1 MKSWTKI
8 ILGFGIGATLIG
20 AALAGYGFETGGL
33 ADLEKNVE
41 TLSTTRYHKVSLD
54 TFSKVTIDSS
64 AFDVV
69 VAKENV
75 DKPFISYSDNSKT
88 SVNYEVKD
96 DTLTVKQTGRLSQGE
111 NTDIHFFSIRDLIN
125 LAKSGIIDNSH
136 TIVITVPQN
145 TNITSLQANLK
156 AGDLDINNLSLDNAK
171 LDVKA
176 GDLTM
181 YNAHI
186 NAGTVTLTAG
196 DVDIEHSQLNQFDFT
211 VTTGDLDCDNS
222 QITNTSF
229 KLRMGDFSAE
239 HATFKGEDNSITS
252 TAGDVDITL
261 ADKDLKIN
269 PSYFLGDA
277 DIASDLNTSSQN
289 TLAIDNKAG
298 DITIQ

>member
-96 DTLTVKQTGRLSQGE
+96 DTLTVKQTGHLSQGE
-111 NTDIHFFSIRDLIN
+111 NTEIHFFSLRDLIN
-125 LAKSGIIDNSH
+125 LAKSGIIENSH

-145 TNITSLQANLK
+145 TNLTSLQTNLK

-196 DVDIEHSQLNQFDFT
+196 DVDI
-211 VTTGDLDCDNS
+211 
-222 QITNTSF
+222 
-229 KLRMGDFSAE
+229 
-239 HATFKGEDNSITS
+239 
-252 TAGDVDITL
+252 TL

-289 TLAIDNKAG
+289 TLTIDNKAG